1 LMYRQDPA
9 IIDNLVQKRTLSKT
23 SNDIILR
30 SNTDVDSR
38 LAHALYA
45 LSVYKPFKN
54 MVDPGKLDSRQARQY
69 IGKVEQYCA
78 ENMVSPTIFDE
89 NLARLCLRVQIH
101 SLESRLDEV
110 PYKAASYA
118 MLGTLYKAEGKAD
131 TAIHYYSKSL
141 QIDRNNAPIHASL
154 GAVLVEQ
161 GRTDEAV
168 SHFMEALELDPG
180 YAATHN
186 NLGVALMNQG
196 RSEEG
201 VLYFQEALR
210 LDPDYKAARNNLVNA
225 LARQGR
231 QDESPVQ

>member
-1 LMYRQDPA
+1 MYRQDPA
-9 IIDNLVQKRTLSKT
+9 IIDNLVKKRTLSKT

-30 SNTDVDSR
+30 SNADGDSR

-54 MVDPGKLDSRQARQY
+54 MMDPDKLDSRQARQY
-69 IGKVEQYCA
+69 ISSVEQYCA
-78 ENMVSPTIFDE
+78 ENMVRPAIFDKS
-89 NLARLCLRVQIH
+89 LARLCLRVQIH
-101 SLESRLDEV
+101 SLESRLGEV

-118 MLGTLYKAEGKAD
+118 MLGTYYKAEGKAD
-131 TAIHYYSKSL
+131 KAIRYYTRSL
-141 QIDRNNAPIHASL
+141 QIDPSNAPVRASL
-154 GAVLVEQ
+154 GAVLVDQ

-168 SHFMEALELDPG
+168 SHFREALKLDPG

-186 NLGVALMNQG
+186 NLGVALMSQG

-225 LARQGR
+225 LSRQGR
-231 QDESPVQ
+231 QDESPVP